1 MIDGW
6 RRKDSGEPDRGMN
19 KEELR
24 NEGLTGAFMNGC
36 MREDK
41 RGVQIHK

>member
-19 KEELR
+19 KKGAEER
-24 NEGLTGAFMNGC
+24 GINGRIHER
-36 MREDK
+36 MHVGRQA
-41 RGVQIHK
+41 RGSDT